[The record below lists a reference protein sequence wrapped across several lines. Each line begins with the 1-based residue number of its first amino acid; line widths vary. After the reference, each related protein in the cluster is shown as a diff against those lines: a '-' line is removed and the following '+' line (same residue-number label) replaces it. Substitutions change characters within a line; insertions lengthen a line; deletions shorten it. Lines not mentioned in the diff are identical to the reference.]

1 MLDNAIVFETNRL
14 SIRKYSVSDALA
26 LFNILQEKDI
36 TNYIPENAIS
46 AEGALNAVKWL
57 ISNYQNPTTDYF
69 KYSFAISLKENGNY
83 IGWCGFGV
91 LDFDISQIEVYYTIS
106 RTFWG
111 KGFASEATKGLIRY
125 IFDNY
130 DIGKLVALVKT
141 ENIASQKIIKKN
153 GFQFHKVVSGLSENY
168 EFYNGELYYELK
180 RDAVRY

>member
-1 MLDNAIVFETNRL
+1 
-14 SIRKYSVSDALA
+14 
-26 LFNILQEKDI
+26 
-36 TNYIPENAIS
+36 
-46 AEGALNAVKWL
+46 
-57 ISNYQNPTTDYF
+57 
-69 KYSFAISLKENGNY
+69 
-83 IGWCGFGV
+83 V

-130 DIGKLVALVKT
+130 DIDKLVALVKT

-153 GFQFHKVVSGLSENY
+153 GFQFLKVVSGLSENY